1 MPINK
6 QSFSDDFS
14 STGAPMSGMNHLIDD
29 TMISIKRGM
38 QPTTGGSPS
47 ITDLGAKIFQGSR
60 NN

>member
-29 TMISIKRGM
+29 TMVSIKRGI

-47 ITDLGAKIFQGSR
+47 ITDLGSKIF
-60 NN
+60 